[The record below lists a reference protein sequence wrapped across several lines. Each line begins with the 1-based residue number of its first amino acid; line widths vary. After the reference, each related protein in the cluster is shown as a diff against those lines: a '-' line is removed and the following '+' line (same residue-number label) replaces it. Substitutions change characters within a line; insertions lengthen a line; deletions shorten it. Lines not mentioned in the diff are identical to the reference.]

1 MKRLFSL
8 LLLLLLN
15 LTSGNTQ
22 TLKTNWTDQ
31 VNPANPLPEYPRPQ
45 LVRNS
50 WQNLNGQWDYAIL
63 PKGTAPEGAFQGKI
77 TVPFAVESLLSG
89 VQKTVGPDQ
98 ELWYERQLTLSL
110 NRTNK
115 RVLLHFGAVD
125 WEAEVWVNGI
135 RAGSHQGG
143 FDGFSI
149 DISDLLIKGEKQ
161 TIRVRVWDPSD
172 AGPQPRGK
180 QVQNPKGIWYTPVT
194 GIWQT
199 VWLEAVPI
207 QHITA
212 VTSRTDWENKN
223 LIFTPEI
230 QSNRQDLTVQ
240 ISVTD
245 TQGFSETKSAKVG
258 EPIQI
263 HVPNPKPWSPG
274 AAFLYPVS
282 IKLYQGKNLLDEA
295 QSYAAFRDI
304 RMAKDV
310 NGHQRMLLNGV
321 EVFHYGPLDQG
332 WWPDGLYTAPTDEA
346 LLFDIQ
352 KTREMGFNMI
362 RKHVKVEPARWYYH
376 ADRLGM
382 LVWQDMPSGDLGN
395 RWEVRPGIIRKGVN
409 RERTAASEKIFTTEW
424 TEIIKE
430 FKFFPSI
437 VVWVPFNEAW
447 GQFKT
452 KEITALT
459 RELDPTRLINSA
471 SGGNFELAG
480 NRVVGDIL
488 DLHNYPDP
496 VMPDPAVFGTTIS
509 LVLGEYGGL
518 GLPLEG
524 HTWQQ
529 KDNWG
534 YQSFKSKEELEARY
548 RTLVAD
554 LNELIPKGLAA
565 AVYTQTTDVEIETN
579 GLTKKCCNL
588 EKIFVSNLW
597 PSLGIPKLGFLG
609 NYLRWARRAF
619 ADFSSLEQL
628 LESCFFLQACHISQ

>member
-1 MKRLFSL
+1 MKKQILVLLCLAFSGTVGIAQ
-8 LLLLLLN
+8 N
-15 LTSGNTQ
+15 WQPAGDKI
-22 TLKTNWTDQ
+22 KTPWAEEVD
-31 VNPANPLPEYPRPQ
+31 PANPLPEYPRPQ
-45 LVRNS
+45 LVRSS
-50 WQNLNGQWDYAIL
+50 WQNLNGPWDYAIL
-63 PKGTAPEGAFQGKI
+63 PKGTSPEGAFQGKI
-77 TVPFAVESLLSG
+77 TVPFSVESLLSG

-110 NRTNK
+110 NRSNK
-115 RVLLHFGAVD
+115 RTLLHFGAVD
-125 WEAEVWVNGI
+125 WEAEVWVNGK

-143 FDGFSI
+143 FDGFSL

-180 QVQNPKGIWYTPVT
+180 QVQDPKGIWYTSVT

-199 VWLEAVPI
+199 VWLETVPI
-207 QHITA
+207 QHITG

-245 TQGFSETKSAKVG
+245 PQGFSETKSAKLG

-263 HVPNPKPWSPG
+263 HLTNPKPWSPG
-274 AAFLYPVS
+274 TAFLYPVS

-304 RMAKDV
+304 RMAKDA
-310 NGHQRMLLNGV
+310 NGHQRLLLNGE

-395 RWEVRPGIIRKGVN
+395 RWEVRPGVIRKGVN
-409 RERTAASEKIFTTEW
+409 KERTAASEKIFTTEW

-459 RELDPTRLINSA
+459 RDLDPTRLINSA
-471 SGGNFELAG
+471 SGGNFELEG

-534 YQSFKSKEELEARY
+534 YQSFNSKEELEARY
-548 RTLVAD
+548 RTLVDD
-554 LNELIPKGLAA
+554 LNELISKGLAA

-579 GLTKKCCNL
+579 GLMTYDRKVIKIPTEVLFQIHQKLYHKK
-588 EKIFVSNLW
+588 
-597 PSLGIPKLGFLG
+597 
-609 NYLRWARRAF
+609 R
-619 ADFSSLEQL
+619 
-628 LESCFFLQACHISQ
+628 

>member
-1 MKRLFSL
+1 MTRLFSV

-15 LTSGNTQ
+15 LTSGITQ

-63 PKGTAPEGAFQGKI
+63 PKGTAPEGGFQGKI
-77 TVPFAVESLLSG
+77 TVPFAAESLLSG

-143 FDGFSI
+143 FDGFSL

-180 QVQNPKGIWYTPVT
+180 QVQNPRGIWYTPVT

-199 VWLEAVPI
+199 VWLETVPV
-207 QHITA
+207 QHITG
-212 VTSRTDWENKN
+212 VTSKTDWENKN
-223 LIFTPEI
+223 LIFSPEI

-240 ISVTD
+240 ISVMD
-245 TQGFSETKSAKVG
+245 SEGFSETKSAKLG

-263 HVPNPKPWSPG
+263 HLPNPKPWSPG
-274 AAFLYPVS
+274 DPFLYPVS
-282 IKLYQGKNLLDEA
+282 IKLYQGKKLLDEA

-304 RMAKDV
+304 RMAKDA
-310 NGHQRMLLNGV
+310 NGHQRMLLNGE

-352 KTREMGFNMI
+352 KTHEMGFNMI

-395 RWEVRPGIIRKGVN
+395 RWEVRPGVIRKGVN
-409 RERTAASEKIFTTEW
+409 KERTAASEKIFRTEW

-471 SGGNFELAG
+471 SGGNFELEG

-518 GLPLEG
+518 GLPVEG

-548 RTLVAD
+548 RALVDD
-554 LNELIPKGLAA
+554 LNELISKGLAA

-579 GLTKKCCNL
+579 GLMTYDRKVI
-588 EKIFVSNLW
+588 KIPTEVLFQ
-597 PSLGIPKLGFLG
+597 IHQKL
-609 NYLRWARRAF
+609 YSK
-619 ADFSSLEQL
+619 D
-628 LESCFFLQACHISQ
+628 

>member
-1 MKRLFSL
+1 MTRLFFV

-15 LTSGNTQ
+15 LTSGITQ

-63 PKGTAPEGAFQGKI
+63 PKGTAPEGGFQGKI
-77 TVPFAVESLLSG
+77 TVPFAAESLLSG

-98 ELWYERQLTLSL
+98 ELWYERQLTLLL

-143 FDGFSI
+143 FDGFSL

-180 QVQNPKGIWYTPVT
+180 QVQNPRGIWYTPVT

-199 VWLEAVPI
+199 VWLETVPV
-207 QHITA
+207 QHITG
-212 VTSRTDWENKN
+212 VTSKTDWENKN
-223 LIFTPEI
+223 LIFSPEI

-240 ISVTD
+240 ISVMD
-245 TQGFSETKSAKVG
+245 PEGFSETKSAKLG

-263 HVPNPKPWSPG
+263 HLPNPKPWSPG
-274 AAFLYPVS
+274 DPFLYPVS
-282 IKLYQGKNLLDEA
+282 IKLYQGKKLLDEA

-304 RMAKDV
+304 RMAKDA
-310 NGHQRMLLNGV
+310 NGHQRMLLNGE

-352 KTREMGFNMI
+352 KTHEMGFNMI

-395 RWEVRPGIIRKGVN
+395 RWEVRPGVIRKGVN
-409 RERTAASEKIFTTEW
+409 KERTAASEKIFRTEW

-471 SGGNFELAG
+471 SGGNFELEG

-548 RTLVAD
+548 RALVDD
-554 LNELIPKGLAA
+554 LNELISKGLAA

-579 GLTKKCCNL
+579 GLMTYDRKVI
-588 EKIFVSNLW
+588 KIPTEVLFQ
-597 PSLGIPKLGFLG
+597 IHQKL
-609 NYLRWARRAF
+609 YSK
-619 ADFSSLEQL
+619 D
-628 LESCFFLQACHISQ
+628 

>member
-98 ELWYERQLTLSL
+98 ELWYERQLELSL

-135 RAGSHQGG
+135 RAGSNQGG

-207 QHITA
+207 KHITA

-579 GLTKKCCNL
+579 GLMTYDRKVI
-588 EKIFVSNLW
+588 KIPAEVLFQ
-597 PSLGIPKLGFLG
+597 IHQKL
-609 NYLRWARRAF
+609 YSK
-619 ADFSSLEQL
+619 D
-628 LESCFFLQACHISQ
+628 

>member
-1 MKRLFSL
+1 MTRLFSV

-15 LTSGNTQ
+15 LTSGITQ
-22 TLKTNWTDQ
+22 TLKTNWADQ

-63 PKGTAPEGAFQGKI
+63 PKGTAPEGGFQGKI
-77 TVPFAVESLLSG
+77 TVPFAAESLLSG

-143 FDGFSI
+143 FDGFSL

-180 QVQNPKGIWYTPVT
+180 QVQNPRGIWYTPVT

-199 VWLEAVPI
+199 VWLETVPV
-207 QHITA
+207 QHITG
-212 VTSRTDWENKN
+212 VTSKTDWENKN
-223 LIFTPEI
+223 LIFSPEI

-240 ISVTD
+240 ISVMD
-245 TQGFSETKSAKVG
+245 PEGFSETKSAKLG

-263 HVPNPKPWSPG
+263 HLPNPKPWSPG
-274 AAFLYPVS
+274 DPFLYPVS

-304 RMAKDV
+304 RMAKDA
-310 NGHQRMLLNGV
+310 NGHQRMLLNGE

-352 KTREMGFNMI
+352 KTHEMGFNMI

-395 RWEVRPGIIRKGVN
+395 RWEVRPGVIRKGVN
-409 RERTAASEKIFTTEW
+409 KERTAASEKIFRTEW

-471 SGGNFELAG
+471 SGGNFELEG

-518 GLPLEG
+518 GLPVEG

-548 RTLVAD
+548 RALVDD
-554 LNELIPKGLAA
+554 LNELISKGLAA

-579 GLTKKCCNL
+579 GLMTYDRKVI
-588 EKIFVSNLW
+588 KIPTEVLFQ
-597 PSLGIPKLGFLG
+597 IHQKL
-609 NYLRWARRAF
+609 YSK
-619 ADFSSLEQL
+619 D
-628 LESCFFLQACHISQ
+628 

>member
-1 MKRLFSL
+1 
-8 LLLLLLN
+8 
-15 LTSGNTQ
+15 
-22 TLKTNWTDQ
+22 

-63 PKGTAPEGAFQGKI
+63 PKGTAPEGVFQGKI

-223 LIFTPEI
+223 LIFNPEI

-579 GLTKKCCNL
+579 GLMTYDRKVI
-588 EKIFVSNLW
+588 KIPAEVLFQ
-597 PSLGIPKLGFLG
+597 IHQKL
-609 NYLRWARRAF
+609 YSK
-619 ADFSSLEQL
+619 D
-628 LESCFFLQACHISQ
+628 

>member
-1 MKRLFSL
+1 MTRLFSV

-15 LTSGNTQ
+15 LTSGITQ
-22 TLKTNWTDQ
+22 TLKTNWADQ

-63 PKGTAPEGAFQGKI
+63 PKGTAPEGGFQGKI
-77 TVPFAVESLLSG
+77 TVPFAAESLLSG

-143 FDGFSI
+143 FDGFSL

-180 QVQNPKGIWYTPVT
+180 QVQNPRGIWYTPVT

-199 VWLEAVPI
+199 VWLETVPV
-207 QHITA
+207 QHITG
-212 VTSRTDWENKN
+212 VTSKTDWENKN
-223 LIFTPEI
+223 LIFSPEI

-240 ISVTD
+240 ISVMD
-245 TQGFSETKSAKVG
+245 PEGFSETKSAKLG

-263 HVPNPKPWSPG
+263 HLPNPKPWSPG
-274 AAFLYPVS
+274 DPFLYSVS

-304 RMAKDV
+304 RMAKDA
-310 NGHQRMLLNGV
+310 NGHQRMLLNGE

-352 KTREMGFNMI
+352 KTHEMGFNMI

-395 RWEVRPGIIRKGVN
+395 RWEVRPGVIRKGVN
-409 RERTAASEKIFTTEW
+409 KERTAASEKIFRTEW

-471 SGGNFELAG
+471 SGGNFELEG

-518 GLPLEG
+518 GLPVEG

-548 RTLVAD
+548 RALVDD
-554 LNELIPKGLAA
+554 LNELISKGLAA

-579 GLTKKCCNL
+579 GLMTYDRKVI
-588 EKIFVSNLW
+588 KIPTEVLFQ
-597 PSLGIPKLGFLG
+597 IHQKL
-609 NYLRWARRAF
+609 YSK
-619 ADFSSLEQL
+619 D
-628 LESCFFLQACHISQ
+628 

>member
-149 DISDLLIKGEKQ
+149 EISDLLIEGEKQ

-579 GLTKKCCNL
+579 GLMTYDRKVI
-588 EKIFVSNLW
+588 KIPAEVLFQ
-597 PSLGIPKLGFLG
+597 IHQKL
-609 NYLRWARRAF
+609 YSK
-619 ADFSSLEQL
+619 D
-628 LESCFFLQACHISQ
+628 

>member
-1 MKRLFSL
+1 MIRLFSVL
-8 LLLLLLN
+8 LLLFLN
-15 LTSGNTQ
+15 LTTGNTQ

-50 WQNLNGQWDYAIL
+50 WQNLNGKWDYAIL
-63 PKGTAPEGAFQGKI
+63 PKGTSPEGAFQGKI

-98 ELWYERQLTLSL
+98 ELWYERLLTLSL
-110 NRTNK
+110 NRSNK
-115 RVLLHFGAVD
+115 RTLLHFGAVD
-125 WEAEVWVNGI
+125 WEAEVWVNGK

-143 FDGFSI
+143 FDGFSL

-180 QVQNPKGIWYTPVT
+180 QVQDPKGIWYTPVT

-199 VWLEAVPI
+199 VWLETVPI

-212 VTSRTDWENKN
+212 VTSRTDWEKKD

-245 TQGFSETKSAKVG
+245 SQGFSETKSAKLG

-263 HVPNPKPWSPG
+263 HLPNPKPWSPG
-274 AAFLYPVS
+274 ATFLYPVS

-304 RMAKDV
+304 RMAKDA
-310 NGHQRMLLNGV
+310 NGHQRMLLNGE

-395 RWEVRPGIIRKGVN
+395 RWEVRPGVIRKGVN
-409 RERTAASEKIFTTEW
+409 KERTAASEKIFTTEW

-430 FKFFPSI
+430 LKFFPSI

-471 SGGNFELAG
+471 SGGNFELEG

-496 VMPDPAVFGTTIS
+496 VMPDPAVFGTSIS

-548 RTLVAD
+548 RTLVDD
-554 LNELIPKGLAA
+554 LNELISKGLAA

-579 GLTKKCCNL
+579 GLMTYDRKVIKIPTEVLFQIHQKLYHKK
-588 EKIFVSNLW
+588 
-597 PSLGIPKLGFLG
+597 
-609 NYLRWARRAF
+609 R
-619 ADFSSLEQL
+619 
-628 LESCFFLQACHISQ
+628 

>member
-1 MKRLFSL
+1 MTRLFSV

-15 LTSGNTQ
+15 LTSGITQ

-63 PKGTAPEGAFQGKI
+63 PKGTAPEGGFQGKI
-77 TVPFAVESLLSG
+77 TVPFAAESLLSG

-143 FDGFSI
+143 FDGFSL

-180 QVQNPKGIWYTPVT
+180 QVQNPRGIWYTPVT

-199 VWLEAVPI
+199 VWLETVPV
-207 QHITA
+207 QHITG
-212 VTSRTDWENKN
+212 VTSKTDWENKN
-223 LIFTPEI
+223 LIFSPEI

-240 ISVTD
+240 ISVMD
-245 TQGFSETKSAKVG
+245 PEGFSETKSAKLG

-263 HVPNPKPWSPG
+263 HLPNPKPWSPG
-274 AAFLYPVS
+274 DPFLYPVS
-282 IKLYQGKNLLDEA
+282 IKLYQGKKLLDEA

-304 RMAKDV
+304 RMAKDA
-310 NGHQRMLLNGV
+310 NGHQRMLLNGE

-352 KTREMGFNMI
+352 KTHEMGFNMI

-395 RWEVRPGIIRKGVN
+395 RWEIRPGVIRKGVN
-409 RERTAASEKIFTTEW
+409 KERTAASEKIFRTEW

-471 SGGNFELAG
+471 SGGNFELEG

-518 GLPLEG
+518 GLPVEG

-548 RTLVAD
+548 RALVDD
-554 LNELIPKGLAA
+554 LNELISKGLAA

-579 GLTKKCCNL
+579 GLMTYDRKVI
-588 EKIFVSNLW
+588 KIPTEVLFQ
-597 PSLGIPKLGFLG
+597 IHQKL
-609 NYLRWARRAF
+609 YSK
-619 ADFSSLEQL
+619 D
-628 LESCFFLQACHISQ
+628 

>member
-1 MKRLFSL
+1 MTRLFFV

-15 LTSGNTQ
+15 LTSGITQ

-63 PKGTAPEGAFQGKI
+63 PKGTAPEGGFQGKI
-77 TVPFAVESLLSG
+77 TVPFAAESLLSG

-98 ELWYERQLTLSL
+98 ELWYERQLTLLL

-143 FDGFSI
+143 FDGFSL

-180 QVQNPKGIWYTPVT
+180 QVQNPRGIWYTPVT

-199 VWLEAVPI
+199 VWLETVPV
-207 QHITA
+207 QHITG
-212 VTSRTDWENKN
+212 VTSKTDWENKN
-223 LIFTPEI
+223 LIFSPEI

-240 ISVTD
+240 ISVMD
-245 TQGFSETKSAKVG
+245 PEGFSETKSAKLG

-263 HVPNPKPWSPG
+263 HLPNPKPWSPG
-274 AAFLYPVS
+274 DPFLYPVS
-282 IKLYQGKNLLDEA
+282 IKLYQGKKLLDEA

-304 RMAKDV
+304 RMAKDA
-310 NGHQRMLLNGV
+310 NGHQRMLLNGQ

-352 KTREMGFNMI
+352 KTHEMGFNMI

-395 RWEVRPGIIRKGVN
+395 RWEVRPGVIRKGVN
-409 RERTAASEKIFTTEW
+409 KERTAASEKIFRTEW

-471 SGGNFELAG
+471 SGGNFELEG

-548 RTLVAD
+548 RALVDD
-554 LNELIPKGLAA
+554 LNELISKGLAA

-579 GLTKKCCNL
+579 GLMTYDRKVI
-588 EKIFVSNLW
+588 KIPTEVLFQ
-597 PSLGIPKLGFLG
+597 IHQKL
-609 NYLRWARRAF
+609 YSK
-619 ADFSSLEQL
+619 D
-628 LESCFFLQACHISQ
+628 

>member
-1 MKRLFSL
+1 MTRLFSV

-15 LTSGNTQ
+15 LTSGITQ

-63 PKGTAPEGAFQGKI
+63 PKGTAPEGGFQGKI
-77 TVPFAVESLLSG
+77 TVPFAAESLLSG

-143 FDGFSI
+143 FDGFSL

-180 QVQNPKGIWYTPVT
+180 QVQNPRGIWYTPVT

-199 VWLEAVPI
+199 VWLETVPV
-207 QHITA
+207 QHITG
-212 VTSRTDWENKN
+212 VTSKTDWGNKN
-223 LIFTPEI
+223 LIFSPEI
-230 QSNRQDLTVQ
+230 QSNSQDLTVQ
-240 ISVTD
+240 ISVMD
-245 TQGFSETKSAKVG
+245 PEGFSETKSAKLG

-263 HVPNPKPWSPG
+263 HLPNPKPWSPG
-274 AAFLYPVS
+274 DPFLYPVS
-282 IKLYQGKNLLDEA
+282 VKLYQGKKLLDEA

-304 RMAKDV
+304 RMAKDA
-310 NGHQRMLLNGV
+310 NGHQRMLLNGE

-352 KTREMGFNMI
+352 KTHEMGFNMI

-579 GLTKKCCNL
+579 GLMTYDRKVI
-588 EKIFVSNLW
+588 KIPAEVLFQ
-597 PSLGIPKLGFLG
+597 IHQKL
-609 NYLRWARRAF
+609 YSK
-619 ADFSSLEQL
+619 D
-628 LESCFFLQACHISQ
+628 

>member
-1 MKRLFSL
+1 MIRLFSVL
-8 LLLLLLN
+8 LLLFLN
-15 LTSGNTQ
+15 LTTGNTQ

-31 VNPANPLPEYPRPQ
+31 VNPANPLLEYPRPQ

-50 WQNLNGQWDYAIL
+50 WQNLNGKWDYAIL
-63 PKGTAPEGAFQGKI
+63 PKGTSPEGAFQGKI

-110 NRTNK
+110 NRSNK
-115 RVLLHFGAVD
+115 RTLLHFGAVD
-125 WEAEVWVNGI
+125 WEAEVWVNGK

-143 FDGFSI
+143 FDGFSL

-180 QVQNPKGIWYTPVT
+180 QVQDPKGIWYTPVT

-199 VWLEAVPI
+199 VWLETVPI

-212 VTSRTDWENKN
+212 VTSRTDWEKKD

-245 TQGFSETKSAKVG
+245 PQGFSETKSAKLG

-263 HVPNPKPWSPG
+263 HLPNPKPWSPG
-274 AAFLYPVS
+274 TAFLYPVS

-304 RMAKDV
+304 RMAKDA
-310 NGHQRMLLNGV
+310 NGHQRMLLNGE

-395 RWEVRPGIIRKGVN
+395 RWEVRPGVIRKGMN
-409 RERTAASEKIFTTEW
+409 KERTAASEKIFTTEW

-471 SGGNFELAG
+471 SGGNFELEG

-548 RTLVAD
+548 RTLVDD
-554 LNELIPKGLAA
+554 LNELISKGLAA

-579 GLTKKCCNL
+579 GLMTYDRKVIKIPTEVLFQIHQKLYHKK
-588 EKIFVSNLW
+588 
-597 PSLGIPKLGFLG
+597 
-609 NYLRWARRAF
+609 R
-619 ADFSSLEQL
+619 
-628 LESCFFLQACHISQ
+628 

>member
-63 PKGTAPEGAFQGKI
+63 PKGTAPEGVFQGKI

-509 LVLGEYGGL
+509 LALGEYGGL

-579 GLTKKCCNL
+579 GLMTYDRKVI
-588 EKIFVSNLW
+588 KIPAEVLFQ
-597 PSLGIPKLGFLG
+597 IHQKL
-609 NYLRWARRAF
+609 YSK
-619 ADFSSLEQL
+619 D
-628 LESCFFLQACHISQ
+628 

>member
-1 MKRLFSL
+1 MKHLFSV

-15 LTSGNTQ
+15 LTIGNTQ

-45 LVRNS
+45 LVRSS

-63 PKGTAPEGAFQGKI
+63 SKGTSPEGAFQGKI
-77 TVPFAVESLLSG
+77 TVPFSVESLLSG

-110 NRTNK
+110 NRSNK
-115 RVLLHFGAVD
+115 RTLLHFGAVD
-125 WEAEVWVNGI
+125 WEAEVWVNGK
-135 RAGSHQGG
+135 RAGSHQGA
-143 FDGFSI
+143 FDGFSL

-180 QVQNPKGIWYTPVT
+180 QVQDPKGIWYTPVT

-199 VWLEAVPI
+199 VWLETVPI

-245 TQGFSETKSAKVG
+245 PQGFSETKSAKLG

-263 HVPNPKPWSPG
+263 HLPNPKSWSPG

-304 RMAKDV
+304 RMAKDA
-310 NGHQRMLLNGV
+310 NGHQRMLLNGE

-395 RWEVRPGIIRKGVN
+395 RWEVRPGVIRKGVN
-409 RERTAASEKIFTTEW
+409 KERTAASEKIFTTEW

-459 RELDPTRLINSA
+459 RELDPSRLINSA
-471 SGGNFELAG
+471 SGGNFELEG

-496 VMPDPAVFGTTIS
+496 VMPDPAVFGATIS

-548 RTLVAD
+548 RTLVDD
-554 LNELIPKGLAA
+554 LNELISKGLAA

-579 GLTKKCCNL
+579 GLMTYDRKVIKIPTEVLFQIHQKLYQKK
-588 EKIFVSNLW
+588 
-597 PSLGIPKLGFLG
+597 
-609 NYLRWARRAF
+609 R
-619 ADFSSLEQL
+619 
-628 LESCFFLQACHISQ
+628 

>member
-1 MKRLFSL
+1 MTRLFSV

-15 LTSGNTQ
+15 LSSGITQ

-63 PKGTAPEGAFQGKI
+63 PKGTAPEGGFQGKI
-77 TVPFAVESLLSG
+77 TVPFAAESLLSG

-143 FDGFSI
+143 FDGFSL

-180 QVQNPKGIWYTPVT
+180 QVQNPRGIWYTPVT

-199 VWLEAVPI
+199 VWLETVPV
-207 QHITA
+207 QHITG
-212 VTSRTDWENKN
+212 VTSKTDWENKN
-223 LIFTPEI
+223 LIFSPEI

-240 ISVTD
+240 ISVMD
-245 TQGFSETKSAKVG
+245 PEGFSETKSAKLG

-263 HVPNPKPWSPG
+263 HLPNPKPWSPG
-274 AAFLYPVS
+274 DPFLYPVS
-282 IKLYQGKNLLDEA
+282 IKLYQGKKLLDEA

-304 RMAKDV
+304 RMAKDA
-310 NGHQRMLLNGV
+310 NGHQRMLLNGE

-352 KTREMGFNMI
+352 KTHEMGFNMI

-395 RWEVRPGIIRKGVN
+395 RWEIRPGVIRKGVN
-409 RERTAASEKIFTTEW
+409 KERTAASEKIFRTEW

-471 SGGNFELAG
+471 SGGNFELEG

-518 GLPLEG
+518 GLPVEG

-548 RTLVAD
+548 RALVDD
-554 LNELIPKGLAA
+554 LNELISKGLAA

-579 GLTKKCCNL
+579 GLMTYDRKVI
-588 EKIFVSNLW
+588 KIPTEVLFQ
-597 PSLGIPKLGFLG
+597 IHQKL
-609 NYLRWARRAF
+609 YSK
-619 ADFSSLEQL
+619 D
-628 LESCFFLQACHISQ
+628 

>member
-63 PKGTAPEGAFQGKI
+63 PKGTAPEGVFQGKI

-310 NGHQRMLLNGV
+310 NGHQRMLLNVV

-579 GLTKKCCNL
+579 GLMTYDRKVI
-588 EKIFVSNLW
+588 KIPAEVLFQ
-597 PSLGIPKLGFLG
+597 IHQKL
-609 NYLRWARRAF
+609 YSK
-619 ADFSSLEQL
+619 D
-628 LESCFFLQACHISQ
+628 

>member
-63 PKGTAPEGAFQGKI
+63 PKGTAPEGVFQGKI

-579 GLTKKCCNL
+579 GLMPYDRKVI
-588 EKIFVSNLW
+588 KIPAEVLFQ
-597 PSLGIPKLGFLG
+597 IHQKL
-609 NYLRWARRAF
+609 YSK
-619 ADFSSLEQL
+619 D
-628 LESCFFLQACHISQ
+628 

>member
-63 PKGTAPEGAFQGKI
+63 PKGTAPEGVFQGKI

-98 ELWYERQLTLSL
+98 ELWYERQLELSL
-110 NRTNK
+110 NRSNK

-395 RWEVRPGIIRKGVN
+395 RWEVRPGVIRKGVN

-579 GLTKKCCNL
+579 GLMTYDRKVI
-588 EKIFVSNLW
+588 KIPAEVLFQ
-597 PSLGIPKLGFLG
+597 IHQKL
-609 NYLRWARRAF
+609 YSK
-619 ADFSSLEQL
+619 D
-628 LESCFFLQACHISQ
+628 